1 MDGAKG
7 EIVILWLYAK
17 SSHRE
22 SLDSVRR
29 CSAIAN
35 ALDEFNPRL
44 CTGDYRAA
52 SIAKD
57 TMGVK
62 NSMGVDAMG
71 NLPHTMERLDMLIYE
86 NEDVTPD
93 MYEAM
98 DDFCSKLYSVGKDIP
113 FDIVDKKYLAQSD
126 FSIQKAL
133 FFSDDDYDKYFL
145 NFCKNSKKYDMPL
158 LNGNYFFLDTHKEY
172 EKSFSKVIDEE
183 EYEDII
189 RNTEYLL
196 SASVHTC
203 LESLASGNKP
213 VFFVRKSQQHLHMEL
228 IEKYNI
234 PTAQGDNLDALM
246 ESFEEIIVDYPQTKK
261 LEQFDFS
268 AIAKSIRA
276 VFEEYKHITPT
287 MSHIYHY
294 AD

>member
-1 MDGAKG
+1 MR
-7 EIVILWLYAK
+7 LWLYAK

-29 CSAIAN
+29 VSAITN
-35 ALDEFNPRL
+35 ALAEFNPTL

-71 NLPHTMERLDMLIYE
+71 NLPHTMERLDMLIYD
-86 NEDVTPD
+86 NEDVTSE

-98 DDFCSKLYSVGKDIP
+98 DDYCSKLYSVGKDIP
-113 FDIVDKKYLAQSD
+113 LDVVDTSYFVQSD
-126 FSIQKAL
+126 FSIKKAL
-133 FFSDDDYDKYFL
+133 FFSDDDYDKSFL
-145 NFCKNSKKYDMPL
+145 DFCKNSQKYDIPL
-158 LNGNYFFLDTHKEY
+158 LNGNYFFLDTQKEF
-172 EKSFSKVIDEE
+172 EKSFNQVIDEE

-189 RNTEYLL
+189 QNTEFLL

-203 LESLASGNKP
+203 LESLAAGNKP
-213 VFFVRKSQQHLHMEL
+213 VFFVRKSQPQLHTDL

-234 PTAQGDNLDALM
+234 PTAEGDNLDTLM
-246 ESFEEIIVDYPQTKK
+246 ESYEEIIATYPQTNKIEK
-261 LEQFDFS
+261 FDFS
-268 AIAKSIRA
+268 SIANSIRE
-276 VFEEYKHITPT
+276 VFDEYKNITPA
-287 MSHIYHY
+287 MSEIYHY
-294 AD
+294 SD